1 MAGGTKPKRVVLKSG
16 KRPLRPAPVVYRK
29 RDEVDYLRAARR
41 ALVDPLDA
49 LIREVRDAPLDVG
62 QRIVGGGQYLQP
74 SMERAAYLERVVDAR
89 SSRLTE
95 YSGRRWRATM
105 KGTLSADKLKAGDE
119 AVDGLMARWR
129 DGQRVRL
136 NASADIARQRIQRLD
151 VTDKQRLLRGLRRER
166 DIAYRRARTV
176 TRNGVQEANGSM
188 NQVRQQAA
196 NIRSYI
202 WVSKRDERVRPD
214 HQRLDRSVRRWD
226 QSPVPG
232 GPPNCRCVGV
242 PNIKPG

>member
-1 MAGGTKPKRVVLKSG
+1 M
-16 KRPLRPAPVVYRK
+16 
-29 RDEVDYLRAARR
+29 
-41 ALVDPLDA
+41 DPLDA

-74 SMERAAYLERVVDAR
+74 GLERSAYLERVVDAR

-151 VTDKQRLLRGLRRER
+151 VTDKDRLLRGLRRER
-166 DIAYRRARTV
+166 DIAFRRVRGV
-176 TRNGVQEANGSM
+176 TRRGVQDANGRM
-188 NQVRQQAA
+188 NEARQTEAGL
-196 NIRSYI
+196 RSYI
-202 WVSKRDERVRPD
+202 WRSQQDDRVRQT
-214 HQRLDRSVRRWD
+214 HQRLNGQVRRWSS
-226 QSPVPG
+226 SPKPG
-232 GPPNCRCVGV
+232 QEPGCRCYPI
-242 PNIKPG
+242 PNVRPG